1 MTDAGGFAIVA
12 AAGYSDPRLLR
23 SRVEK
28 PNSSNGLRQEQQA
41 RAENSGV
48 SSPIPR
54 RRQLSQIDTAA
65 REPLWNGPP
74 LNAAFAAQ
82 LIGQVLG
89 RDTRRDAGMALAA
102 YRDRDTSAAPAI
114 MTVRA

>member
-12 AAGYSDPRLLR
+12 AGGYSDPRLLR

-28 PNSSNGLRQEQQA
+28 PSSSNGLRQERQG
-41 RAENSGV
+41 RAESSGGCA
-48 SSPIPR
+48 SSR
-54 RRQLSQIDTAA
+54 RHRRLSQIDTAA
-65 REPLWNGPP
+65 REPLWNGPS

-89 RDTRRDAGMALAA
+89 RGAGRDAGTALAA
-102 YRDRDTSAAPAI
+102 YRDRDTNSAPRV
-114 MTVRA
+114 MTVRV